1 MDIHFLKIVL
11 VLGGVCT
18 SVALFVLLV
27 GYLLWRDRR
36 NCRYSPF
43 TENFFRLPGHSTRLI
58 HDELVEDI
66 MWGYLIF
73 VITSAFVVWNVVSNP
88 SINILVLFAILVMCY
103 LMYRTYHLYEKAQKY
118 RLGCEGEEF
127 TGQELNLLMLSG
139 AYVFHDIPYK
149 YGNID
154 HIVVGKDKLFVVE
167 TKAFEKP
174 QKAKT
179 EKGRDATVRYD
190 GNTLF
195 FPKYSTSKPLEQVKM
210 AADFVENVLLKKTGE
225 KFQVIP
231 VVALPGWFVEQGA
244 SKSAEVLVINP
255 KRGKALKN
263 RLGEFTN
270 YRLRQDVV
278 RHIAAVSRTIKPKS
292 KISDPNAADEFDF
305 WSNPKPIEDLSWN
318 E

>member
-1 MDIHFLKIVL
+1 MDIHIPKIVF
-11 VLGGVCT
+11 VVGGVCAFI
-18 SVALFVLLV
+18 ALFVLLI
-27 GYLLWRDRR
+27 GFFLWRDRR
-36 NCRYSPF
+36 SGRYSPF
-43 TENFFRLPGHSTRLI
+43 TENFFRLPGHSTRLFHAEI
-58 HDELVEDI
+58 VEDI
-66 MWGYLIF
+66 MWNYLSF
-73 VITSAFVVWNVVSNP
+73 VGISAFVVWKIVFNSAYNIVVWFC
-88 SINILVLFAILVMCY
+88 ILMLGY

-167 TKAFEKP
+167 TKAYKKP
-174 QKAKT
+174 QKSKTDSGKDAK
-179 EKGRDATVRYD
+179 VRYD
-190 GNTLF
+190 GNTLI

-210 AADFVENVLLKKTGE
+210 AAAFVEDVLFKKTGE
-225 KFQVIP
+225 KFQVVP
-231 VVALPGWFVEQGA
+231 VVALPGWYVESSE

-255 KRGKALKN
+255 KRGKALRS
-263 RLGEFTN
+263 RLGEVTN
-270 YRLRQDVV
+270 YDLRHSVI

-305 WSNPKPIEDLSWN
+305 WSNPKPIEDLSWS